1 MSHNQIVNPL
11 TVVVP
16 VRNRATIVGRT
27 LDSIH
32 RQTFRPMKVVL
43 VDNAST
49 DNTREVLDNWASK
62 VTADDFTVT
71 VVSEPRPGASRA
83 RNRGLSEVTT
93 PYVMFFDSDDVMRDN
108 HVERVAKAIAAHP
121 DAPLFFWDVA
131 MVEDEGWLKVLG
143 WRDRNLLRSHIFHGT
158 LSTQRMTVATSVIR
172 DAGGW
177 NDLLA
182 QWDDLELGMRL
193 LLYPGVEKS
202 AIYITGE
209 PTVLIYFQN
218 ESITGTDYSSVA
230 DNMMRTLDAMD
241 SAVDASQRDDG
252 EKNMLHLWIDM
263 RRVDLAGHL
272 VREGKKDVALD
283 IMNEILPGAP
293 TLKDAM
299 IMRSAYQMVRL
310 FGRGA
315 YIMTPYLS
323 LRPVKVKD

>member
-16 VRNRATIVGRT
+16 VRNRATIVERT

-49 DNTREVLDNWASK
+49 DNTREVLDNWASN
-62 VTADDFTVT
+62 VAADDFTVT

-108 HVERVAKAIAAHP
+108 HVERVAKAIATHP